1 MEIPL
6 FAENGWY
13 LAGGTALTLQVGH
26 RKSVDLDFFTNQKF
40 DEGKIA
46 EQLSTLGQW
55 ETTSMSPGTIYGE
68 FLGAK
73 MSLIYY
79 PFFKNADDMLK
90 IGFVN
95 VITPKDISVM
105 KVVAISQRG
114 RKRDFIDMYWLSQ
127 NILPIEESIRRV
139 DQQYTVKQNVSHILK
154 SLVYFEDAEN
164 DPDPETNFKA
174 SWKEVKAFFTNQIP
188 RVTRDLVNLN

>member
-1 MEIPL
+1 
-6 FAENGWY
+6 
-13 LAGGTALTLQVGH
+13 
-26 RKSVDLDFFTNQKF
+26 
-40 DEGKIA
+40 
-46 EQLSTLGQW
+46 
-55 ETTSMSPGTIYGE
+55 
-68 FLGAK
+68 
-73 MSLIYY
+73 
-79 PFFKNADDMLK
+79 
-90 IGFVN
+90 
-95 VITPKDISVM
+95 
-105 KVVAISQRG
+105 
-114 RKRDFIDMYWLSQ
+114 MYWLSQ